1 MKKIIF
7 LCVILTTVI
16 SSCNKTPE
24 IKKSCCSTKNQSVT
38 AKPISGESVYNLTST
53 WVSQKEEKLQLS
65 HFRNKTVI
73 AAMVFTHCESACPR
87 LVADMQRLES
97 SLTEIELQKISFLL
111 ISMDPERDTPS
122 QFREFAADHK
132 LNDNWTLVSS
142 SQEATTEIAN
152 VLGVRVKRLENG
164 GFDHSNVIF
173 VLDKEG
179 VIVDQLDGFAVEQ
192 EEILKSIKHLV
203 Q

>member
-1 MKKIIF
+1 MKKNII
-7 LCVILTTVI
+7 LSIVLTSVLI
-16 SSCNKTPE
+16 SCNKTTE
-24 IKKSCCSTKNQSVT
+24 LKKSCCSTKNQSVA

-53 WVSQKEEKLQLS
+53 WVSQKVEKLQLS
-65 HFRNKTVI
+65 HFRNKIVI

-122 QFREFAADHK
+122 RFREFAADHK

-179 VIVDQLDGFAVEQ
+179 VIVDQQDGLAVEQ

>member
-1 MKKIIF
+1 MKKII
-7 LCVILTTVI
+7 LVSILFAAVLF
-16 SSCNKTPE
+16 SCNKAET
-24 IKKSCCSTKNQSVT
+24 KKSCCSNTSHP
-38 AKPISGESVYNLTST
+38 AAIESLSGESVYNLTSSWT
-53 WVSQKEEKLQLS
+53 SQKEETFQLS

-87 LVADMQRLES
+87 LVADMKRLES

-122 QFREFAADHK
+122 RFREFAADHK

-152 VLGVRVKRLENG
+152 VLGVRVKRLEDG

-179 VIVDQLDGFAVEQ
+179 VIVDQQDGFAVEQ
-192 EEILKSIKHLV
+192 EEIVKSVKHLV

>member
-7 LCVILTTVI
+7 LSVLLTSVLI
-16 SSCNKTPE
+16 SCNKAPE
-24 IKKSCCSTKNQSVT
+24 LKKSCCSTKNQSVA
-38 AKPISGESVYNLTST
+38 AKSISGESVYNLTST
-53 WVSQKEEKLQLS
+53 WTSQKEETFQLR

-73 AAMVFTHCESACPR
+73 AAMIFTHCESACPR
-87 LVADMQRLES
+87 LVADMKRLES
-97 SLTEIELQKISFLL
+97 SLTETELHEISFLL

-122 QFREFAADHK
+122 RFREFAADHK

-142 SQEATTEIAN
+142 SPDATTEIAN
-152 VLGVRVKRLENG
+152 VLGVRVKKLEDG

-179 VIVDQLDGFAVEQ
+179 VIVDQQDGFAVEQ
-192 EEILKSIKHLV
+192 QEIVKSIKLLA